1 MYKPSQFSRVGKLSL
16 LGQLASYKQAF
27 KVYIKKWFLEEL
39 SAQILN
45 IFSSSCI

>member
-1 MYKPSQFSRVGKLSL
+1 MTQAMQFSRVGKLSL
-16 LGQLASYKQAF
+16 LGHLASYKQAF
-27 KVYIKKWFLEEL
+27 KVYIKKCFLEEL